1 MRVLIADDE
10 APARARLASLL
21 AAAGPGYEL
30 VAEAANGS
38 EVLAAC
44 AKQPVDLVLLDI
56 RMPGMDG
63 IAAALALAERPDPPA
78 VVFVTA
84 FDEHALAAFEAN
96 AIDYLLKPVRTE
108 RLQRALDKA
117 CALSGEQ
124 QSALAEAAGYLNVSY
139 RGGMLRIPATDVI
152 FLRADSKYVEVWHP
166 QGVALTEESL
176 RTVEDRLPG
185 LFQRVHRN
193 ALVAPGRVRELRKG
207 PDGQLLLLM
216 DGCEEQVEVSRR
228 HAPEVRRMLRGSDV
242 K

>member
-1 MRVLIADDE
+1 MKILIADDE

-21 AAAGPGYEL
+21 AVAGSGYEL

-44 AKQPVDLVLLDI
+44 EKQPVDLVLLDI

-63 IAAALALAERPDPPA
+63 IAAALALAERPNPPA

-96 AIDYLLKPVRTE
+96 AIDYLLKPVRPE

-117 CALSGEQ
+117 SALSGEQ
-124 QSALAEAAGYLNVSY
+124 QSALAQAAGYLNASY
-139 RGGMLRIPATDVI
+139 RGGVLRIPAADVI
-152 FLRADSKYVEVWHP
+152 FLRADSKYVEVWHA
-166 QGVALTEESL
+166 QGLALTEESL
-176 RTVEDRLPG
+176 RTVEERLPG
-185 LFQRVHRN
+185 LFLRVHRN

-207 PDGQLLLLM
+207 QEGQLLLVM